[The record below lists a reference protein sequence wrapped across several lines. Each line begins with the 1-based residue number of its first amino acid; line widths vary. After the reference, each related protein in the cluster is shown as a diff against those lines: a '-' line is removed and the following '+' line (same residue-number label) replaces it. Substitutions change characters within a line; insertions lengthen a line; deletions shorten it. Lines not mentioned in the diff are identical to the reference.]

1 MVHNDFTVYELSVK
15 AGIPKAMNAL
25 SNLFTLMRQSE
36 DIPNLE
42 ALNNVVY
49 YNLVNSIEQFKKIV
63 LNELS
68 KKDKEL

>member
-1 MVHNDFTVYELSVK
+1 MAHNDFTVHELYVK

-25 SNLFTLMRQSE
+25 RNLFTLMKKSE
-36 DIPNLE
+36 DIPPID
-42 ALNNVVY
+42 ALNDVVY